1 MNYIDVLLWLVILL
15 AIWSGWQ
22 KGFIVGAID
31 LASWISSV
39 FIAFFTYKPIASF
52 VDSHI
57 KAMGVWTAPIAF
69 ILILIVSRIIL
80 ATLLYRLFPHGR
92 EVHQHTANRILGLLP
107 GFISGVINA
116 AIIAALLL
124 AFPVSPGIS
133 ATTRNSGTANILAG
147 KIEWLDDQ
155 LAPVLDRAVKKSI
168 NNLVVHPES
177 DKTVHLNFTVKN
189 ATPREDLEAKMI
201 ELVNK
206 ERVAQGLQPLK
217 ADPALVMVGREHS
230 RDMFEQGYFSHYSLE
245 GKTVSDRLRGAGIR
259 FLIAGE
265 NLALAQTLTIA
276 HNGLME
282 SPGLRA
288 NILQPRY
295 GRVGIGILDGG
306 VYGLMITQVFKN

>member
-22 KGFIVGAID
+22 KGFIIGSID
-31 LASWISSV
+31 LASWIGSV
-39 FIAFFTYKPIASF
+39 IIAFLAYKPVASF
-52 VDSHI
+52 IDSNI

-69 ILILIVSRIIL
+69 IVLLIVSRILL
-80 ATLLYRLFPHGR
+80 ASLLYRLFPSR
-92 EVHQHTANRILGLLP
+92 RDIHQHTVNRVLGLLP

-124 AFPVSPGIS
+124 AFPISNGIS

-147 KIEWLDDQ
+147 KIEWLDDK
-155 LAPVLDRAVKKSI
+155 LAPVFDGAVKKSI

-177 DKTVHLNFTVKN
+177 DKTVHLNFKVAN

-201 ELVNK
+201 AMVNE
-206 ERVAQGLQPLK
+206 ERAKQGLQPLK
-217 ADPALVMVGREHS
+217 ADPALVEVGRIHS
-230 RDMFEQGYFSHYSLE
+230 KDMFARGYFSHYSLE

-259 FLIAGE
+259 FLVAGE

-282 SPGLRA
+282 SPGHRA

-295 GRVGIGILDGG
+295 GRIGIGILDGG
-306 VYGLMITQVFKN
+306 IYGLMITQVFKN